1 LNLQKIKKMR
11 REVKINSTTGTEI
24 LTTQEVKDYVRI
36 DTSSDDS
43 IILAMITQARIWCE
57 NYISKDIV
65 AKNRTYYLS
74 HTNGVYDLPFGPVA
88 SISEITIDGT
98 ATTDYEILGLDNET
112 IELDSSLAEN
122 VKSTY
127 ITLGLNDS
135 LIKQAMLQLISTYY
149 DNRSDFKTGTIVQDI
164 PTSTTTILTS
174 YKTMFI

>member
-1 LNLQKIKKMR
+1 MNLQKIKKMR

-149 DNRSDFKTGTIVQDI
+149 DNRSDFKTSKIVQDI